1 MKKLAV
7 AAVVCAAALWV
18 VLYLQPFVVRLGIT
32 DLPLPLQ
39 KVDVENAGYTV
50 QEASSSTAV
59 YQKNDY
65 KLVVES
71 NEDGSI
77 QSVYAD
83 TYVSTSSDMSV
94 YGRITLGDSVEKV
107 KKYYG
112 EPTFDMGNDC
122 LLFTKRFNEGK
133 EDTIAIGTQ
142 DGKVI
147 HIEIMYEDSEE

>member
-7 AAVVCAAALWV
+7 AAVICAAILWTI
-18 VLYLQPFVVRLGIT
+18 LYLQPFVVRIGIC

-50 QEASSSTAV
+50 QEASGSNAV
-59 YQKNDY
+59 YQKKNY
-65 KLVVES
+65 KLVVEA

-83 TYVSTSSDMSV
+83 TNVSTSSDMSV
-94 YGRITLGDSVEKV
+94 YGRITLGDSVDKV

-112 EPTFDMGNDC
+112 EPAFDLGNEC

-147 HIEIMYEDSEE
+147 HIEIMYEDPEE